1 MDQFANFVAYAP
13 PGTALFHERN
23 RGWTTSDYLTAQ
35 MVDAL
40 NYLVWAKS
48 ADAHQKHPKRRPAPI
63 PRPESIVIRQEQPA
77 ESVDE
82 NRPMTVAEDVQRA
95 GLVMNFDEEEV
106 TK

>member
-1 MDQFANFVAYAP
+1 VDQFVNFVAYAP

-48 ADAHQKHPKRRPAPI
+48 ADAHSKHPKHRPQPI
-63 PRPESIVIRQEQPA
+63 PRPGLIAVQQQQQRQEQPV
-77 ESVDE
+77 EDK
-82 NRPMTVAEDVQRA
+82 PMTVADYLQRT
-95 GLVMNFDEEEV
+95 GLVMNLGEEG
-106 TK
+106 